1 VPDGRNHL
9 QSPWSMRGRHG
20 SQLQGPLLCSST
32 NGSPTSSILFLT
44 CLLVFARAGD
54 QSIGDS
60 SPIDAPMTPNY
71 ISSFAASKRHKSSS
85 ERYVGSPIS
94 TMEPADFGSPQSP
107 KSSKSGSRSSSPPNS
122 SGAHLSR
129 KNKQQRCS
137 ICKECGH
144 KSRTCRFGQQGDN
157 QAVDVL
163 PMDSPPSSSRRSHV
177 AQADAL

>member
-1 VPDGRNHL
+1 
-9 QSPWSMRGRHG
+9 
-20 SQLQGPLLCSST
+20 
-32 NGSPTSSILFLT
+32 
-44 CLLVFARAGD
+44 
-54 QSIGDS
+54 
-60 SPIDAPMTPNY
+60 MTPNY

-107 KSSKSGSRSSSPPNS
+107 KSSKSGSRSSSPKPNS

-163 PMDSPPSSSRRSHV
+163 PMDSPPSSSRRSHF

>member
-1 VPDGRNHL
+1 
-9 QSPWSMRGRHG
+9 MRGRHG
-20 SQLQGPLLCSST
+20 SRLQGPLLCSST
-32 NGSPTSSILFLT
+32 NGSPTSSILLLT

-71 ISSFAASKRHKSSS
+71 IRSFAASKRHKSSS

-163 PMDSPPSSSRRSHV
+163 PMDSPPSSSRRSHF